1 MPSSAE
7 RQSSVNRS
15 TSQWPIP
22 GPRLSGLWELKQTLK
37 KNVTRGALSSGNL
50 LPCPRAS
57 GLLLRTASAGLLSAY
72 SENGMLVGDSRCNF
86 RASAVVSSR
95 LSRDSPWSCR
105 TDDRGLE
112 ELASR
117 ISAMV
122 FRGGGRCSCSHAGL
136 AERYRGGTY
145 PLGATSRLW
154 LQALY
159 LALACT
165 ARRYQSI
172 EYSEL
177 TSNVV
182 ACNRVLC
189 TQIIERAT
197 CLRHFGACYDAK

>member
-15 TSQWPIP
+15 TSQCPIP

-136 AERYRGGTY
+136 AERY
-145 PLGATSRLW
+145 
-154 LQALY
+154 LY
-159 LALACT
+159 
-165 ARRYQSI
+165 RRYVPAW
-172 EYSEL
+172 
-177 TSNVV
+177 SNLKAV
-182 ACNRVLC
+182 ASSSLSRASMYCTPLSKYRVLR
-189 TQIIERAT
+189 TYVKRSSM
-197 CLRHFGACYDAK
+197 